1 MPDGLLLVAHG
12 SRSPAGQAEMRALA
26 DQVRAQRRSLP
37 VELGYLELCDPPAG
51 RALDALV
58 ARGCDRVGVAPL
70 MLHAAGHSKS
80 DVPAVVLEARQR
92 HPGIEVVYGRP
103 FGVDH
108 ALVSLAAKRIA
119 AAGGAGRPLALIGR
133 GTSDPDANAEACK
146 AARLVAESTGAPVV
160 VTGFSGV
167 TRPTVPESLDQLTR
181 LADGPLAV
189 FTWFLAT
196 GVLLDRIAGDI
207 ADLRRRTGLDVI
219 EAGWFGPDPVV
230 AELALARFDEAVGGR
245 VRMNCDAC
253 AYRRPFPGIEG
264 RVGQALGRGHSHL
277 AAEHRH

>member
-1 MPDGLLLVAHG
+1 MSDGLLLVAHG
-12 SRSPAGQAEMRALA
+12 SRSPAGQGEMQALA
-26 DQVRAQRRSLP
+26 DEVMARQPSLP

-51 RALDALV
+51 LALDRLV
-58 ARGCDRVGVAPL
+58 GRGCDRIGVVPL

-80 DVPAVVLEARQR
+80 DVPAVVLEARLR
-92 HPGIEVVYGRP
+92 HPDVKVAYGRP

-108 ALVSLAAKRIA
+108 ALVSLAAKRVA
-119 AAGGAGRPLALIGR
+119 AVGGAGRPLAVIGR
-133 GTSDPDANAEACK
+133 GTSDPDANAEVCK

-160 VTGFSGV
+160 VAGFSGV
-167 TRPTVPESLDQLTR
+167 TWPTVPESLDQLTR
-181 LADGPLAV
+181 LADGPLTV

-196 GVLLDRIAGDI
+196 GVLLDRIASDV
-207 ADLRRRTGLDVI
+207 AALRQRTGLAVT

-230 AELALARFDEAVGGR
+230 AELTLARFEEAMGGQ

-253 AYRRPFPGIEG
+253 AYRRPFPGLDG

-277 AAEHRH
+277 AVEHRH